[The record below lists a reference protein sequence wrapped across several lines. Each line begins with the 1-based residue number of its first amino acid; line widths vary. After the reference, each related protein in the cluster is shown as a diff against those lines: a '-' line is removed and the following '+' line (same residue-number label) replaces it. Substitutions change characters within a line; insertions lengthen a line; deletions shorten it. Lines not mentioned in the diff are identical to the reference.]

1 MLMAYSGGTFWLLD
15 GDEIL
20 RTDRVTGAQAGA
32 ISMEHVGVVSP
43 GTDVMWIAPAEG
55 TSGPLRQ
62 VRISDNGIGDELQV
76 SRSPVVARVE
86 GSTMWVTDFGDR
98 AWRVDLGE

>member
-55 TSGPLRQ
+55 HPDRCDRSASATTASAT
-62 VRISDNGIGDELQV
+62 N
-76 SRSPVVARVE
+76 SR
-86 GSTMWVTDFGDR
+86 
-98 AWRVDLGE
+98 